1 MNSQSFFIS
10 GMTCKA
16 CVGLVESEVLD
27 FPGVVT
33 AKASLSNNTLHVTG
47 DIAKKSRLQIM
58 QDLMPALTKHGY
70 GLSETPQKRTIAWK
84 QFLIAIPLAL
94 FLLTALW
101 GLQKLGIVNLV
112 SLKDATYFTSFT
124 IGIIASLS
132 TCMAVVGGLTLSISA
147 NFAKEGDVYKPQMLF
162 HAARLAAFFLLG
174 GVIGA
179 LGSQFEFSDGG
190 TFALSL
196 IVGIVMLLLGI
207 NLLDIFPKANV
218 LVPSLPKSMM
228 RWIEPL
234 KSVNHNLTP
243 ALLGILT
250 FFLPCGFTQSMQ
262 IYALS
267 SGGFIPGALTM
278 GFFALGTLPVLGLM
292 SFASLGLKSPWSTGV
307 FFKTSGLVVT
317 AFAIANIYAAL
328 LFAGYLSI

>member
-1 MNSQSFFIS
+1 
-10 GMTCKA
+10 MTCKA

-27 FPGVVT
+27 FPGVAT
-33 AKASLSNNTLHVTG
+33 AKASLANNTLQLTG
-47 DIAKKSRLQIM
+47 DIAKKSRTQVM
-58 QDLMPALTKHGY
+58 QDLLPSLTKHGY
-70 GLSETPQKRTIAWK
+70 ALSETPQKRTIAWR
-84 QFLIAIPLAL
+84 QFLIAIPLAAV
-94 FLLTALW
+94 FLTALW

-112 SLKDATYFTSFT
+112 SLKEATYFTSFT

-147 NFAKEGDVYKPQMLF
+147 NFAKEGDVFKPQMLF
-162 HAARLAAFFLLG
+162 HASRLVAFFLLG
-174 GVIGA
+174 GVIGS
-179 LGSQFEFSDGG
+179 LGSQFEFSDSG

-207 NLLDIFPKANV
+207 NLLDIFPKANA
-218 LVPSLPKSMM
+218 LVPTLPKSVI

-234 KSVNHNLTP
+234 KSANHNLTP

-307 FFKTSGLVVT
+307 FFKTSGLIVT

-328 LFAGYLSI
+328 LFAGYVNI

>member
-1 MNSQSFFIS
+1 LNSQTFFIS

-27 FPGVVT
+27 FPGVVS
-33 AKASLSNNTLHVTG
+33 AKASLANNTLQLTG
-47 DIAKKSRLQIM
+47 DIAEKPRLQIL
-58 QDLMPALTKHGY
+58 QDLMPALAKHGY
-70 GLSETPQKRTIAWK
+70 ALSETQQKRTIAWR
-84 QFLIAIPLAL
+84 QFLIAVPMAAL
-94 FLLTALW
+94 FLSALW

-112 SLKDATYFTSFT
+112 SLKNATYLTSFT

-147 NFAKEGDVYKPQMLF
+147 NFAKEGDVFKPQLLF
-162 HAARLAAFFLLG
+162 HIARLLAFFLLG
-174 GVIGA
+174 GAIGS

-190 TFALSL
+190 TFAISL

-207 NLLDIFPKANV
+207 NLLDIFPKANA
-218 LVPSLPKSMM
+218 LVPALPKSVM

-234 KSVNHNLTP
+234 KSANHNLTP
-243 ALLGILT
+243 ILLGILT

-262 IYALS
+262 IYTLS

-278 GFFALGTLPVLGLM
+278 GFFALGTLPILGLM
-292 SFASLGLKSPWSTGV
+292 SFASLGLKSPWGTGV
-307 FFKTSGLVVT
+307 FFKTSGLVVIT
-317 AFAIANIYAAL
+317 FAIVNIYAAL
-328 LFAGYLSI
+328 LFSGYIHI

>member
-1 MNSQSFFIS
+1 LNSQSFFIS

-33 AKASLSNNTLHVTG
+33 AKASLANNTLHLTG

-70 GLSETPQKRTIAWK
+70 ALSETPQKRTIAWK
-84 QFLIAIPLAL
+84 QFLIAMPLAAL
-94 FLLTALW
+94 FLTALW

-112 SLKDATYFTSFT
+112 SLKNATYFTSFT

-147 NFAKEGDVYKPQMLF
+147 NFAKEGDVFKPQMLF

-179 LGSQFEFSDGG
+179 LGSQFEFSDNG
-190 TFALSL
+190 TFVLSL

-207 NLLDIFPKANV
+207 NLLDIFPKANA
-218 LVPSLPKSMM
+218 LVPTLPKSVM

-234 KSVNHNLTP
+234 KTANHNLTP

-328 LFAGYLSI
+328 LYAGYIHI

>member
-33 AKASLSNNTLHVTG
+33 AKASLANNTLQLTG
-47 DIAKKSRLQIM
+47 DIAKKSRLQII

-70 GLSETPQKRTIAWK
+70 ALSETPQKRTIAWP
-84 QFLIAIPLAL
+84 QFLYATPLAAM
-94 FLLTALW
+94 FLTTLW

-147 NFAKEGDVYKPQMLF
+147 NFAKEGDVFKPQMLF
-162 HAARLAAFFLLG
+162 HVSRLVTFFLLG
-174 GVIGA
+174 GVIGS

-207 NLLDIFPKANV
+207 NLLDIFPKANA
-218 LVPSLPKSMM
+218 LVPTLPKSVL

-234 KSVNHNLTP
+234 KTANHNLTP
-243 ALLGILT
+243 ALLGVLT

-292 SFASLGLKSPWSTGV
+292 SFASLGIKSPWSRGV
-307 FFKTSGLVVT
+307 FFKTSGLVVI

-328 LFAGYLSI
+328 LYAGYVLI